1 VEPAGKEERRIRN
14 HTVPLTNSL
23 GSQLDY
29 MQPALHLLSSVIG
42 VARATLAPGPP
53 QYDHAAVRHAIV
65 AAMNDFATAPSA
77 LLALLED
84 DAEWCDPFPD
94 CVYGKENISAFLNS
108 MPPGTDT
115 VLLAEP
121 MVTVGSVGG
130 FMSTLSF
137 SWPGKADD
145 CLYTADQHVSWNVS
159 TSTSGGNGA
168 APPKLQYVRWVYN
181 ASEFD
186 SAIQGCLGRQLAAVG
201 PQMAAARVLRRTL
214 AATPGREAD
223 LVTVKDYVVGLQY
236 SLAAQARICDLL
248 VPTAR
253 YCDPFPVRCAI
264 GRSGCRE
271 MKGLPPGEEAEA
283 QPEGQKGPEAALPL
297 MAIGSSASEQC
308 RPASVRPLMPTG
320 PITGAMYIAYSSA
333 SRNALGTLSHK
344 LHHTWAIFELAPPN
358 SSQPAPAP
366 LLASFDWFMPDHN
379 V

>member
-1 VEPAGKEERRIRN
+1 MR
-14 HTVPLTNSL
+14 
-23 GSQLDY
+23 
-29 MQPALHLLSSVIG
+29 PALYLLSSVARASLSLIG
-42 VARATLAPGPP
+42 VVRASLPPAPGPP
-53 QYDHAAVRHAIV
+53 QYDHAAVRDAIV

-94 CVYGKENISAFLNS
+94 CIYGKENISAFLNS

-121 MVTVGSVGG
+121 MATVGSVGG

-159 TSTSGGNGA
+159 TSNTGGTGGSGA

-186 SAIQGCLGRQLAAVG
+186 NAIQGCLG
-201 PQMAAARVLRRTL
+201 PQMAAARVLRRTV
-214 AATPGREAD
+214 AAAPGREAD
-223 LVTVKDYVVGLQY
+223 LLTVKDYVVGLQY

-271 MKGLPPGEEAEA
+271 MKGLPPGVIARA

-297 MAIGSSASEQC
+297 MAIGSSASEIGSSASEIGSSASEQC

>member
-1 VEPAGKEERRIRN
+1 MR
-14 HTVPLTNSL
+14 
-23 GSQLDY
+23 
-29 MQPALHLLSSVIG
+29 PALHLLSSVIG

-53 QYDHAAVRHAIV
+53 QYDHAAVRDAIV

-159 TSTSGGNGA
+159 TSTSGGSGA

-186 SAIQGCLGRQLAAVG
+186 SAIQGCLGHQMAAVG
-201 PQMAAARVLRRTL
+201 PQMAAARVFRRTL

-297 MAIGSSASEQC
+297 MAIGSSASEIGSSVSEIGSSVSEIGSSASEQC

>member
-1 VEPAGKEERRIRN
+1 MR
-14 HTVPLTNSL
+14 
-23 GSQLDY
+23 
-29 MQPALHLLSSVIG
+29 PALHLLSSVIG
-42 VARATLAPGPP
+42 VARATLAPAPGPP
-53 QYDHAAVRHAIV
+53 QYDHAAVRDAIV

-84 DAEWCDPFPD
+84 EAEWCDPFPD

-159 TSTSGGNGA
+159 TSNTGGTGGSGA

-186 SAIQGCLGRQLAAVG
+186 SAIQGCLGRQMAAVG
-201 PQMAAARVLRRTL
+201 PQMAAARVCRRTL

-283 QPEGQKGPEAALPL
+283 QPEGQKGLEAALPL
-297 MAIGSSASEQC
+297 MAIGSSASEIGSSASEIGSSASEIGSSASEQC